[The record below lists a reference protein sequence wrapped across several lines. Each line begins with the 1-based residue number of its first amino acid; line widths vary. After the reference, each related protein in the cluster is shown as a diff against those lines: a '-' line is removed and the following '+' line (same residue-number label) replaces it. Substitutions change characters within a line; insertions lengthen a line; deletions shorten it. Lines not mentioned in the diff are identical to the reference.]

1 MKMKPEQEKLHSFSD
16 DVLKSDIC
24 RIVMT
29 NTPTLFVTETC
40 EVIEVSEKFRSCCA
54 DNASRTF
61 FADIMNKE
69 NFTSLAAFC
78 SEDVLKTKVF
88 PIGYRRYRYA
98 VAARLSIINGR
109 CSIVALA
116 ENVKSALLLMSF
128 FSARVSPE
136 RFVEL
141 FYGNSSDTE
150 PFSSS
155 YKMLMNPYDE
165 IDEWESVTLLRN
177 LAAKLS
183 FRSELYPYKIKF
195 PAEEGSRSHNIR
207 VHSGGLSLIFTCI
220 LSVLGPA
227 SKNGELTATFDISDD
242 NFGTTVSAALPY
254 DIKLRGET
262 DTITSLG
269 EHLPGSFPYLA
280 VASLAAA
287 ETDMYVKIKSDEKKL
302 SFTFGSKAPA
312 DISHGFN
319 YRDPEEYVESTV
331 CSLFTL
337 LGVLRVSVN
346 EQKQS

>member
-1 MKMKPEQEKLHSFSD
+1 MKMKPEQEKLHSFSE

-61 FADIMNKE
+61 FSDIMSE
-69 NFTSLAAFC
+69 ANFASLVKLC
-78 SEDVLKTKVF
+78 SEDASEAKVF
-88 PIGYRRYRYA
+88 PVGYRRYRYA
-98 VAARLSIINGR
+98 VAARLSVINGR
-109 CSIVALA
+109 CSIVSLA
-116 ENVKSALLLMSF
+116 ENVKSAVLLMSF
-128 FSARVSPE
+128 FYGRVSPE

-155 YKMLMNPYDE
+155 YKMLLNPYNE
-165 IDEWESVTLLRN
+165 IDEWESVSLLRT
-177 LAAKLS
+177 LADKLS
-183 FRSELYPYKIKF
+183 FRSEFYPYKIKF
-195 PAEEGSRSHNIR
+195 SAENGVRSHNIR
-207 VHSGGLSLIFTCI
+207 VHSGGLSLIFTCV

-227 SKNGELTATFDISDD
+227 SRNGELTAAFDISDD

-269 EHLPGSFPYLA
+269 EHLPGSFPCLA
-280 VASLAAA
+280 IASLAAA

-302 SFTFGSKAPA
+302 SFTFGSKIPLE
-312 DISHGFN
+312 ISHGFN
-319 YRDPEEYVESTV
+319 YRDPEEYVECTV

-337 LGVLRVSVN
+337 LGILRTSIN
-346 EQKQS
+346 DQKQG